1 MPYYVFLLHETPLRR
16 ADSLGEFARYAEASR
31 FAKAKRA
38 ELQGDAR
45 SVRIVFG
52 AHALEAEEALLNP
65 RPAPP
70 RIGDDY

>member
-1 MPYYVFLLHETPLRR
+1 MPYFVYSLHERPSRRVEPL
-16 ADSLGEFARYAEASR
+16 GQFERYSEASR

-38 ELQGDAR
+38 EAAAGG

-52 AHALEAEEALLNP
+52 ANALAAEEAIMNP
-65 RPAPP
+65 QAAPP

>member
-1 MPYYVFLLHETPLRR
+1 MPYFVYGLYERPLRR
-16 ADSLGEFARYAEASR
+16 VEPLGQFERYAEASR

-38 ELQGDAR
+38 GAAGGS

-52 AHALEAEEALLNP
+52 ANALTAEEAIMNP
-65 RPAPP
+65 QPPPP

>member
-1 MPYYVFLLHETPLRR
+1 MPYYVYSLYERPLRR
-16 ADSLGEFARYAEASR
+16 VEPLGQFERYAEASR

-38 ELQGDAR
+38 GAAGEV

-52 AHALEAEEALLNP
+52 ANALAAEEAIMNP
-65 RPAPP
+65 QPPPP